1 MIIPHRGGRAGGSL
15 LPLSEK
21 LAPRKRTGLEFIY
34 GAGESAAEVIVG
46 SGVTTWKPRAAV
58 AQDGDDLWRGGATAQ
73 QFFSDPFISDA
84 PVRLWEAFKNPQS
97 VQPSSIAAGRA
108 GGWFAARQTVC
119 IDGIVGHVRRNR
131 ARRQR
136 QVGRT
141 SHTAFG
147 LLQQSATPRGQAS
160 VGVQH
165 LQPRRIAASVASLWF
180 FIGEPSQ
187 TAQVTPIGAG
197 QVAAIG
203 ESQIL
208 ADEAG
213 DGRLDGSGADS
224 HPGLQIAGAGLE
236 YHTRFVPGT
245 STYVEGAAE
254 KNPMIRRGYSRDH
267 RPDCEQLVIA
277 LIVNNEGFP
286 FSYET
291 FDGNRTDVSTMETI
305 LRMVERKY
313 GKARRIWVF
322 DRGIVSEENLAAI
335 RKRDGQYLTGT
346 PRSQMKQFEAELLK
360 EDWTQVRPEVEVKK
374 VAIPQGEETYI
385 LCRTSGRK
393 EKEKAIRNRFSN
405 SMETALKGLEK
416 AIATGRLKDR
426 NKMERRLGKIQA
438 RHPQVN
444 DLYDVAL
451 KDTAEGVR
459 LFWQIKEDRKNWRE
473 SREGAYLLRTNLQAE
488 TAEELWSKYMQLTEA
503 EASFRALKS
512 ELSIRPLFHQL
523 EPRVKAHVMVAF
535 LGYALWVTLKHLLK
549 RRPAIV
555 PKPSASGVENAQPM
569 TPMKAIALLSTLQS
583 ADIVLPTTDGR
594 EIRLRRITEPTAEQ
608 KSLLRQLGISLPEH
622 LQFHRECSAD
632 SAIA

>member
-1 MIIPHRGGRAGGSL
+1 MFLRPNHRSKDGKDHTYWSLVETVRTPDGPRQKTLCYLGELNSSSQARWLRTVEVFNEQGDAQQLKLFPSHVEAPADDPQVVRVLLNKVRLERTRQFGSCFL
-15 LPLSEK
+15 
-21 LAPRKRTGLEFIY
+21 GLELWKQLELDRFFQQTVDGEPADVPWSRVAALLAINRLCAPGSELAIEQRWYPSTALDDLLEIEEGKINDTRLYRCLDRILPYKTKLERHLKDRY
-34 GAGESAAEVIVG
+34 GALFGAEFDVLLY
-46 SGVTTWKPRAAV
+46 
-58 AQDGDDLWRGGATAQ
+58 DL
-73 QFFSDPFISDA
+73 
-84 PVRLWEAFKNPQS
+84 
-97 VQPSSIAAGRA
+97 
-108 GGWFAARQTVC
+108 
-119 IDGIVGHVRRNR
+119 
-131 ARRQR
+131 
-136 QVGRT
+136 
-141 SHTAFG
+141 
-147 LLQQSATPRGQAS
+147 
-160 VGVQH
+160 
-165 LQPRRIAASVASLWF
+165 
-180 FIGEPSQ
+180 
-187 TAQVTPIGAG
+187 
-197 QVAAIG
+197 
-203 ESQIL
+203 
-208 ADEAG
+208 
-213 DGRLDGSGADS
+213 
-224 HPGLQIAGAGLE
+224 
-236 YHTRFVPGT
+236 T

-254 KNPMIRRGYSRDH
+254 KNPMVRRGYSRDH

-277 LIVNNEGFP
+277 LIVNHEGFP

-322 DRGIVSEENLAAI
+322 DRGIVSEDNLAAI

-346 PRSQMKQFEAELLK
+346 PRSQMKQFETELLK
-360 EDWTQVRPEVEVKK
+360 EDWTRVRPAVEVKK

-416 AIATGRLKDR
+416 AIVTGRLKDR

-444 DLYDVAL
+444 DLYDLAL
-451 KDTAEGVR
+451 RDTAEGVR
-459 LFWQIKEDRKNWRE
+459 LFWQIQEDRRNWRE
-473 SREGAYLLRTNLQAE
+473 SREGAYLLRTNLKAE

-512 ELSIRPLFHQL
+512 ELSVRPLFHQL

-549 RRPAIV
+549 RRPILV
-555 PKPSASGVENAQPM
+555 PKPSASGADHLQPL
-569 TPMKAIALLSTLQS
+569 TPMRALALLSTLQS
-583 ADIVLPTTDGR
+583 ADIVLPTTDGH

-608 KSLLRQLGISLPEH
+608 KTLLRQLGISLPEH
-622 LQFHRECSAD
+622 LQFHRKCSVD

>member
-1 MIIPHRGGRAGGSL
+1 MFLRPNHRSKDGKDHAYWSLVETVRTPDGPRQKTICYLGELNGSAQARWLKTVEVFNDQGDARQLKLFPSHVAPPDDDPQVARVLLNKVRLERTRTFGSCFLGLDLWKRLELDRFFEQAVEGKSPADVPWSRVAALLAINRLCAPGSELAIEQRWYPSTALDDLLEMEEGKINDTRLYRCLDHILPHKT
-15 LPLSEK
+15 K
-21 LAPRKRTGLEFIY
+21 LERHLKERY
-34 GAGESAAEVIVG
+34 GALFGAEFDVLLY
-46 SGVTTWKPRAAV
+46 
-58 AQDGDDLWRGGATAQ
+58 DL
-73 QFFSDPFISDA
+73 
-84 PVRLWEAFKNPQS
+84 
-97 VQPSSIAAGRA
+97 
-108 GGWFAARQTVC
+108 
-119 IDGIVGHVRRNR
+119 
-131 ARRQR
+131 
-136 QVGRT
+136 
-141 SHTAFG
+141 
-147 LLQQSATPRGQAS
+147 
-160 VGVQH
+160 
-165 LQPRRIAASVASLWF
+165 
-180 FIGEPSQ
+180 
-187 TAQVTPIGAG
+187 
-197 QVAAIG
+197 
-203 ESQIL
+203 
-208 ADEAG
+208 
-213 DGRLDGSGADS
+213 
-224 HPGLQIAGAGLE
+224 
-236 YHTRFVPGT
+236 T

-254 KNPMIRRGYSRDH
+254 NNPMVRRGYSRDH

-291 FDGNRTDVSTMETI
+291 FDGNRSDVSTMEAI

-322 DRGIVSEENLAAI
+322 DRGIASEENLAAI

-346 PRSQMKQFEAELLK
+346 PRSQMKRFEEELLK

-385 LCRTSGRK
+385 LCRTAGRK
-393 EKEKAIRNRFSN
+393 EKEKAIRNRFST

-416 AIATGRLKDR
+416 AIVTGRLKDR

-444 DLYDVAL
+444 DLYDLDLRDAA
-451 KDTAEGVR
+451 DGVR
-459 LFWQIKEDRKNWRE
+459 LIWQMKEDRKHWRE
-473 SREGAYLLRTNLQAE
+473 SREGAYLLRTNLRAE

-512 ELSIRPLFHQL
+512 ELSVRPLFHQL

-549 RRPAIV
+549 RRPAII
-555 PKPSASGVENAQPM
+555 PAPSLSGVDNAQPM
-569 TPMKAIALLSTLQS
+569 TPMRAIALLSTLQS

-622 LQFHRECSAD
+622 LRLNRECSVD
-632 SAIA
+632 SAVA